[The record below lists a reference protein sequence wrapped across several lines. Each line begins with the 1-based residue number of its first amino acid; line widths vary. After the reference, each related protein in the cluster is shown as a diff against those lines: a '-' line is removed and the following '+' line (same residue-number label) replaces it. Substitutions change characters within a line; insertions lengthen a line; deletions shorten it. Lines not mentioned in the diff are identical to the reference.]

1 MKYLLL
7 GATRK
12 PYTSWDDL
20 EKPETIN
27 PLLLGS
33 AEEVIAAACAYPGGV
48 LLVDLTSV
56 PTARFLAQS
65 SPAGERGGKT

>member
-33 AEEVIAAACAYPGGV
+33 AEEVIAAACAAQCGV
-48 LLVDLTSV
+48 LLVDLAEV
-56 PTARFLAQS
+56 PTVKSLV
-65 SPAGERGGKT
+65 KTA